1 MFSLFQTFENDV
13 HLQEIAWYLLVG
25 RDPLVFYD
33 PPTFI
38 VFWRKHETPVTTT
51 SPLPTPCLKIPN
63 ISNIQM
69 YMYVSRMSN
78 LITTNFKK
86 LVSYF
91 SRQEIMFSISLISF
105 TYF

>member
-1 MFSLFQTFENDV
+1 MK
-13 HLQEIAWYLLVG
+13 HLLQQP
-25 RDPLVFYD
+25 PLSQL
-33 PPTFI
+33 
-38 VFWRKHETPVTTT
+38 PVL
-51 SPLPTPCLKIPN
+51 SLKIPN

-91 SRQEIMFSISLISF
+91 SRQEITFSISLISF

>member
-1 MFSLFQTFENDV
+1 MK
-13 HLQEIAWYLLVG
+13 HLLQQP
-25 RDPLVFYD
+25 PLSQ
-33 PPTFI
+33 P
-38 VFWRKHETPVTTT
+38 R
-51 SPLPTPCLKIPN
+51 LKIPN

-91 SRQEIMFSISLISF
+91 SRQEMFSISLISF

>member
-1 MFSLFQTFENDV
+1 MK
-13 HLQEIAWYLLVG
+13 HLLQQP
-25 RDPLVFYD
+25 PLSQ
-33 PPTFI
+33 P
-38 VFWRKHETPVTTT
+38 R
-51 SPLPTPCLKIPN
+51 LKIPN